1 MKTIRI
7 LLLALLASAA
17 FVCPRAQAQIGQIT
31 NPVSAPLHAQ
41 DAGTCSATANSN
53 LIQQLPPNASTTT
66 VNLSGTFSATVTVRA
81 SNNGGATWVTLGTA
95 SAAGTTTYGTNSYTH
110 LCADVTTY
118 TSGTVNVT
126 ISTGV
131 VGGGNGNSGSVSLP
145 TTQVS
150 AASYAGA
157 DWCAKVQ
164 AADAAIG
171 ANPGI
176 IVVPSTIAGTCA
188 GTLTFAYNGSSASR
202 VMLFDLGT
210 FTGAIAPLPNDGAAS
225 PTMAPFRFEGQ
236 LSSTDALNKT
246 STGGSFL
253 NLTNNAAVAKIETLG
268 AATLEIDHLNIEDTS
283 TDCSPFL
290 LTTNTMLK
298 IHNNVFIGTASG
310 TSACNDAIILGGTD
324 ATNGNL
330 PTSAFSGYGTTIR
343 DNSFEQI
350 RRVVLL
356 QSNANG
362 IDIVD
367 NNIDANSGFSTGG
380 AIELN
385 PASGTSTNGN
395 YIAGNLVEIT
405 NYKYFVNVTAASGK
419 VQMNNFV
426 GNGLWDA
433 SATTNSFFNFNETT
447 DTNSNGNFVLLG
459 QGTSGK
465 GIAAHFGNNYYLGP
479 NNFSGSVVLNSAN
492 DDGTCTMTTTS
503 CTVSNLFRG
512 THCIATVQGASAIA
526 AACNISGTTATV
538 TAASSNSATWA
549 VWTF

>member
-31 NPVSAPLHAQ
+31 NPVSAPLYAQ

-150 AASYAGA
+150 AAGYAGA

-188 GTLTFAYNGSSASR
+188 GTLTFAYNGLTASR
-202 VMLFDLGT
+202 VIIFDLGT
-210 FTGAIAPLPNDGAAS
+210 FTGAIATLPNDGTSKQAS
-225 PTMAPFRFEGQ
+225 FRFEGQ
-236 LSSTDALNKT
+236 VT
-246 STGGSFL
+246 SGSVTGQIQGSVL
-253 NLTNNAAVAKIETLG
+253 NLTNNATAGKFDSRAFGL
-268 AATLEIDHLNIEDTS
+268 LEIDHLDIEDAS
-283 TDCSPFL
+283 TDCSPFVFD
-290 LTTNTMLK
+290 TGTVLK
-298 IHNNVFIGTASG
+298 FHDNHVTGTASG
-310 TSACNDAIILGGTD
+310 TSACNNGLVLGGPSSSSD
-324 ATNGNL
+324 NTNDLTVNSFFG
-330 PTSAFSGYGTTIR
+330 GYGTVITSNQFDKI
-343 DNSFEQI
+343 SHPF
-350 RRVVLL
+350 LL
-356 QSNANG
+356 QKAA
-362 IDIVD
+362 
-367 NNIDANSGFSTGG
+367 NNIVISNNEIESDCGDATGAPIEFNPASTGG
-380 AIELN
+380 
-385 PASGTSTNGN
+385 TTR
-395 YIAGNLVEIT
+395 GNLFSGNTLEIT
-405 NYKYFVNVTAASGK
+405 NYEYAALYIGTGTESG
-419 VQMNNFV
+419 NNFI
-426 GNGLWDA
+426 GNGLWDI
-433 SATTNSFFNFNETT
+433 SATTKQYFRLQNAAALDVLENGEVDGSSTIPLGNIQTVASAVCTMSATT
-447 DTNSNGNFVLLG
+447 
-459 QGTSGK
+459 
-465 GIAAHFGNNYYLGP
+465 
-479 NNFSGSVVLNSAN
+479 
-492 DDGTCTMTTTS
+492 TCTATLQFLVSTS
-503 CTVSNLFRG
+503 LIECVAAMRG
-512 THCIATVQGASAIA
+512 TATPIAGSCHNGSSTVGPDGQNYTNQMIV
-526 AACNISGTTATV
+526 N
-538 TAASSNSATWA
+538 AASSNSNSWS
-549 VWTF
+549 VVVY